1 MPGETLLSNTLPSIT
16 PRRPVRA
23 PYDPASGIPPSH
35 RLACRLVRQMV
46 DEMTSL
52 VGDRSLLRRDRRGTA
67 GHIRQITMYVCHV
80 ALGMPMV
87 DVGACFGRDRST
99 VGYACQIVEDRRDD
113 PAFDAF
119 LNAVE
124 RLAESVF
131 VIIEAKAHE

>member
-1 MPGETLLSNTLPSIT
+1 MPAETLSTNTLPSISPQRT
-16 PRRPVRA
+16 MRVA
-23 PYDPASGIPPSH
+23 YDPAFGIPPSH

-46 DEMTSL
+46 CEMIAL

-67 GHIRQITMYVCHV
+67 AHIRQITMYVCHV
-80 ALGMPMV
+80 GLAMPMV

-113 PAFDAF
+113 PAFDLFIA
-119 LNAVE
+119 AVE

-131 VIIEAKAHE
+131 GIIEAQTHE